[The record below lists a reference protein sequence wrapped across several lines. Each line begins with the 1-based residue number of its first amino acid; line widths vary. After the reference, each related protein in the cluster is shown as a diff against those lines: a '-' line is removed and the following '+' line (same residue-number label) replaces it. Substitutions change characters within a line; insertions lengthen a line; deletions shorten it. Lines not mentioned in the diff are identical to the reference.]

1 MASSA
6 LSGAAN
12 CRLRVRTRANWWA
25 RSCCG
30 AATAAGTLS
39 MQAASAQAGECDV
52 MCCGR
57 VVTALEF
64 LLAPASAPPACALP
78 VRAARR
84 AGRTAAVDGAG
95 QRRRCQPGPAHP
107 AVAAGQPRRRAGPAL
122 PPGACA
128 VPVAAGGSG
137 VRAAAPGC
145 GWLPAQWPCH
155 RPAPAALPCHL
166 GLVAAAVGG
175 PGVVAGTRAPSPG
188 PAAARRGLRP
198 GACRLPAAGST
209 AAQRHARPVVGPA
222 LALDSRPLARAG
234 AGAGPAVPAGHRCVG
249 LAGVAASAA
258 IAHRDAAGPTV
269 PVVDAAADLPATGAE
284 SFHMAFRD
292 ELTGLPGRRAFNETV
307 QRARGTYSIA
317 MVDVDH
323 FKSFNDTHGHD
334 TGDDV
339 LRLVASR
346 LSRVGDGG
354 RAFRYGGEEFVV
366 VFLDRPAAAC
376 VDAVE
381 ALRQSI
387 EATRMQLR
395 DRSTRSRDDEAG
407 RQQRGRGGNGQVV
420 QVTVSIGLADSR
432 EDPRPAAV
440 IKAADQALYRAKDG
454 GRNQV
459 RAHAGQRV
467 LAVRGG

>member
-1 MASSA
+1 MPLHPLRQPAHYLFVLPAVLVALLLWTALGNEDVASPAQRILPWLLASLGAGLALLYHQVRALCLLLLVAVVFALLHQDVGGYLRSGHVTALTPLRFHAISA
-6 LSGAAN
+6 WLPLLLAGLALWPERGRRRQDLLLRGVACGLALAVFLLLAAQQPSGMHDLLSDRHWRWIPAHWNA
-12 CRLRVRTRANWWA
+12 LAQVPALLFLL
-25 RSCCG
+25 
-30 AATAAGTLS
+30 ATAALGW
-39 MQAASAQAGECDV
+39 QAW
-52 MCCGR
+52 R
-57 VVTALEF
+57 HPRPLHTAM
-64 LLAPASAPPACALP
+64 LLALLCLWWMLP
-78 VRAARR
+78 RIFL
-84 AGRTAAVDGAG
+84 
-95 QRRRCQPGPAHP
+95 QP
-107 AVAAGQPRRRAGPAL
+107 VLLPAL
-122 PPGACA
+122 
-128 VPVAAGGSG
+128 SS
-137 VRAAAPGC
+137 
-145 GWLPAQWPCH
+145 
-155 RPAPAALPCHL
+155 AALLLML
-166 GLVAAAVGG
+166 GAML
-175 PGVVAGTRAPSPG
+175 
-188 PAAARRGLRP
+188 
-198 GACRLPAAGST
+198 
-209 AAQRHARPVVGPA
+209 Q
-222 LALDSRPLARAG
+222 
-234 AGAGPAVPAGHRCVG
+234 
-249 LAGVAASAA
+249 
-258 IAHRDAAGPTV
+258 
-269 PVVDAAADLPATGAE
+269 E